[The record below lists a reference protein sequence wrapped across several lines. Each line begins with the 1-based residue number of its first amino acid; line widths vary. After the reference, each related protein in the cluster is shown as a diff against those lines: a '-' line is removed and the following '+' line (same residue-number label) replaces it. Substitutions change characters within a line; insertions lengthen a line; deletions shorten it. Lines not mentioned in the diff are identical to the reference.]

1 MGNQLLASK
10 VVIVEEEPRLRSIP
24 AIPTAVLGAVGITE
38 RGPVGKAVLCTS
50 FEEFV
55 ESFGGFT
62 QNSDLALAVQGYFE
76 NGGQILWVVRT
87 VHYSDPLTPASKTS
101 AAATLTINDRA
112 ATPVPTLKVDGKSDG
127 AYANDIEVGHRRADE
142 RGSRASSTSRSR
154 TTGSSSRCSRTSRWT
169 RPRRTTSRPWSTT
182 PTVART

>member
-10 VVIVEEEPRLRSIP
+10 VVIVEEEPRVRSVP
-24 AIPTAVLGAVGITE
+24 AIPTAVLGAVGVTE

-112 ATPVPTLKVDGKSDG
+112 STPVPTLKVDGKSDG
-127 AYANDIEVGHRRADE
+127 AYANDIEAVIAAPTSGAADE
-142 RGSRASSTSRSR
+142 FNLTVEDNGLIVEVFPNLSLD
-154 TTGSSSRCSRTSRWT
+154 
-169 RPRRTTSRPWSTT
+169 
-182 PTVART
+182 PTKDSYVETVVNH